1 MHTIFIVYNNCAP
14 LILSMN
20 KNDNRDSDPQTGTPN
35 LPSFFPRVIREFDD
49 GPEEPLVYGGSE
61 P

>member
-1 MHTIFIVYNNCAP
+1 MKT
-14 LILSMN
+14 
-20 KNDNRDSDPQTGTPN
+20 NDNRDSDPQTGTPN

-49 GPEEPLVYGGSE
+49 GPEEPLVYRGSD